1 MALINLK
8 SYYANK
14 INSLQ
19 ETLTAKKDLLI
30 FTKKLLTENNNEKYN
45 KKEYVLNKA
54 IVKEE
59 ARIANINDEVNKN
72 LARKMLKYTFRL
84 MLM

>member
-45 KKEYVLNKA
+45 KKEYVL
-54 IVKEE
+54 
-59 ARIANINDEVNKN
+59 RRSKN
-72 LARKMLKYTFRL
+72 CKHKR
-84 MLM
+84 